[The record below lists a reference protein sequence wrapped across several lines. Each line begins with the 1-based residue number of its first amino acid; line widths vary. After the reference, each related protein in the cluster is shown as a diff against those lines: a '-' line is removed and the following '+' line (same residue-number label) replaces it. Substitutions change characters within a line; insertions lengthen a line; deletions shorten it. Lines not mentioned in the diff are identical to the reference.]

1 MEHFYQNIG
10 EDWMDYQSLYS
21 EMVNHFTDNSHFVE
35 IGSWKGRSASYMAV
49 EIFNSR
55 KNIKFDC
62 VDTWC
67 GSVEHLDPNS
77 YHFQQELIN
86 DKDWLYYQFLQN
98 TRPVCDTI
106 TPIRMTSLDAV
117 SLYENR
123 SLDFIFIDAS
133 HEYEDV
139 KKDIIGWY
147 PKLKLGGIIAGHD
160 YTSYDGVKQ
169 AVDEILINKNLIVR
183 LENSYWIHKKN

>member
-67 GSVEHLDPNS
+67 GSVEHLDPNTF
-77 YHFQQELIN
+77 YFHQELIT

-98 TRPVCDTI
+98 TRPVCDII

>member
-77 YHFQQELIN
+77 VHFHQELIT

-98 TRPVCDTI
+98 TRPVCDII

-139 KKDIIGWY
+139 KKDIIAWY

>member
-77 YHFQQELIN
+77 FYFHQELIT
-86 DKDWLYYQFLQN
+86 DKDWLYYQLLQN
-98 TRPVCDTI
+98 TRPVCDII

>member
-77 YHFQQELIN
+77 FYFHQELIT

>member
-21 EMVNHFTDNSHFVE
+21 EMVNYFTDNSHFVE

-77 YHFQQELIN
+77 VYFHQELIT

-98 TRPVCDTI
+98 IRPVCDTI

-123 SLDFIFIDAS
+123 SLDFYLLIF
-133 HEYEDV
+133 HLPPV
-139 KKDIIGWY
+139 
-147 PKLKLGGIIAGHD
+147 
-160 YTSYDGVKQ
+160 
-169 AVDEILINKNLIVR
+169 
-183 LENSYWIHKKN
+183 

>member
-10 EDWMDYQSLYS
+10 EDWMDYQGLYS

-49 EIFNSR
+49 EIYNSR

-67 GSVEHLDPNS
+67 GSVEHLDSNS
-77 YHFQQELIN
+77 CYFQQELIN

-106 TPIRMTSLDAV
+106 IPIRMTSLDAV

-139 KKDIIGWY
+139 KKDIIAWY

-160 YTSYDGVKQ
+160 YTSYDGVKK
-169 AVDEILINKNLIVR
+169 AVDEILINKNLNIR